1 MSDQALAVLRKT
13 FGLHEFRGLQRE
25 IIDHVIAGKDAL
37 VLMPTG
43 GGKSLCYQ
51 IPALVRPGMGVVIS
65 PLIAL
70 MQNQVAALR
79 DVGVRALYINSS
91 LKPQQIDEARE
102 EVLSGNVDLLYI
114 APERLLMPQ
123 TLDILRRVPISL
135 FAIDEAHCVSMW
147 GHNFRPEYGQ
157 LACLRDN
164 WPQVPR
170 LALTATADLHTR
182 EEICDRLLL
191 NPRRFV
197 ASFDRPNIRYTIVN
211 KEGDAKG
218 QIYRFIA
225 HEHPRECGIV
235 YCLKRTDTE
244 EMAEYLQAFGIKA
257 IAYHAGLDPQVRNRN
272 QEIFLKEDAVVVCAT
287 IAFGMGID
295 KPDVRFVAHAN
306 MPSTIEG
313 YFQETGRAGR
323 DGEPADAW
331 MAYGLKDV
339 VDQLWFLEKSGGDPI
354 YLRRRR
360 AKLDSMLALCET
372 AGCRRQML
380 LQYFGEESG
389 PCGNCDNCLNP
400 PQVVDRTEAAQKL
413 ISCIYRMQKKNG
425 FSFGMTQ
432 VIDVLRGKKTEQ
444 VLRYGHDQL
453 STFGIGQDLSED
465 EWKRL
470 LRQLI
475 CRQMVVVDS
484 EHYNTLTLG
493 RVKGVL
499 KGEEKIWMPQKIR
512 PSSMKKSKKA
522 SPAVSLQGD
531 EREIFERLR
540 AWRRQKAQEEDKPA
554 YRICSD
560 ATLAEISRRRPKG
573 WQGLLDITG
582 LGEKKVE
589 TYGADILQVLQR
601 RKHAASPMDD
611 ESF

>member
-1 MSDQALAVLRKT
+1 MADQALAVLQKT
-13 FGLHEFRGLQRE
+13 FGLHDFRGLQRE
-25 IIDHVIAGKDAL
+25 IIDHVIAGGDAL

-51 IPALVRPGMGVVIS
+51 IPALVREGMGVVVS

-70 MQNQVAALR
+70 MQDQVAALQE
-79 DVGVRALYINSS
+79 VGVRALFINST
-91 LKPQQIDEARE
+91 LEAAQVEAARQ
-102 EVLSGNVDLLYI
+102 EVLAGRVDILYI

-123 TLDILRRVPISL
+123 TLDLLRRVPVSL

-157 LACLRDN
+157 LSCLREY

-170 LALTATADLHTR
+170 MALTATADLHTR
-182 EEICDRLLL
+182 EEICEKLLL
-191 NPRRFV
+191 NPRRFI

-211 KEGDAKG
+211 KSRDPKGQLRHFIEREHAGDA
-218 QIYRFIA
+218 
-225 HEHPRECGIV
+225 GIV
-235 YCLKRTDTE
+235 YCIKRADTE
-244 EMAEYLQAFGIKA
+244 EMAQYLSSFGIKA
-257 IAYHAGLDPQVRNRN
+257 LPYHAGMSAEERQHN
-272 QEIFLKEDAVVVCAT
+272 QEVFLKEEGIVVCAT

-339 VDQLWFLEKSGGDPI
+339 MDQIWFLDQSGGDPV
-354 YLRRRR
+354 YVRRRR

-380 LQYFGEESG
+380 LQYFGEESE

-400 PQVVDRTEAAQKL
+400 PHVVDRTVEAQKL
-413 ISCIYRMQKKNG
+413 ISCLFRMQQKSG
-425 FSFGMTQ
+425 FTFGAGQ
-432 VIDVLRGKKTEQ
+432 LFDVLLGHKNER
-444 VLRYGHDQL
+444 VLRFGHDTL
-453 STFGIGQDLSED
+453 STFGIGTELKEED
-465 EWKRL
+465 WRRL

-475 CRQMVVVDS
+475 CRQMVVIDS

-493 RVKGVL
+493 HVKGVL
-499 KGEEKIWMPQKIR
+499 KGEEKVFLTDTAAPKVR
-512 PSSMKKSKKA
+512 GRKTSTAVA
-522 SPAVSLQGD
+522 SLTTE
-531 EREIFERLR
+531 ERTLFEKLR
-540 AWRRQKAQEEDKPA
+540 AWRRERAQSEDKPP

-560 ATLAEISRRRPKG
+560 ATLADIVRKRPAG
-573 WQGLLDITG
+573 WQGLLEVSG
-582 LGEKKVE
+582 LGEKRVE
-589 TYGADILQVLQR
+589 TYGADILQVLAR
-601 RKHAASPMDD
+601 SA
-611 ESF
+611 